1 MGCDLDVVS
10 GMVLL
15 SQHFFE
21 ALWIE
26 ADHDLVSHNNGR
38 CGTALI
44 CAHQLADRARVATH
58 VAQFE
63 CDASLREE
71 GLRPIA
77 RWSTGLTVKQDALG
91 THTFSLSE

>member
-26 ADHDLVSHNNGR
+26 ADHDLVSHYNGR
-38 CGTALI
+38 CPTALI
-44 CAHQLADRARVATH
+44 GAHQFANRAGIATH

-63 CDASLREE
+63 CNASLREE

-77 RWSTGLTVKQDALG
+77 RRSTGLTVKQDALAG
-91 THTFSLSE
+91 HIFSLSE

>member
-1 MGCDLDVVS
+1 MGCDLDVLS

-26 ADHDLVSHNNGR
+26 ADHDLVPYNNGR
-38 CGTALI
+38 CPTALI
-44 CAHQLADRARVATH
+44 GAHQFANRAGIAAY

-63 CDASLREE
+63 FDASLREE

-77 RWSTGLTVKQDALG
+77 RRSTGLAIKQDALG
-91 THTFSLSE
+91 GHTFSLSE